1 MSWDRGIRNMID
13 NKEKNCYT
21 CKKKI
26 INEKRYISCCISDGY
41 LYFCEL
47 ECLKE
52 YLKSF
57 DFEKE

>member
-1 MSWDRGIRNMID
+1 MID

-21 CKKKI
+21 CKKMI
-26 INEKRYISCCISDGY
+26 INEKWYISCCISDGY